1 MKEPQ
6 STREATVDHSTNVS
20 AQKIQAAMP
29 NEPRI
34 GMLEFKALAE
44 TIPNLVFVTD
54 SDGSNIYTNIVYSRY
69 SGVAPE
75 ALLGDGWVCTLHP
88 EDQERAKKLWAECAG
103 SGKAY
108 DVRYRFRRFDGDYRW
123 HVVRGLPL
131 RDARGAIVRWMGTC
145 TDVDDLITSIG
156 SKTNSEAV
164 LNALGHDTGIIL
176 YAKDSAGRFIYAN
189 DATVETIGLPVEQ
202 ILGRSTDDFAPG
214 SAQSASIQA
223 NNDLALRSAD
233 GVIVEENWLAPD
245 GTLRT
250 YRSRKAKLQLADGTI
265 GLAAAMIDV
274 TAEKN
279 LENLLL
285 QSSVRYR
292 SWLDAIPVATFEA
305 DRLGRIIGL
314 NQHWLDTCGISV
326 RDEPHALSDLI
337 VQEAQEEFGA
347 EWAACV
353 KHGQPLS
360 LDLPIYDHF
369 EKRVRISRVT
379 AFSGSMLGAPDSDHW
394 YGSFS

>member
-1 MKEPQ
+1 
-6 STREATVDHSTNVS
+6 
-20 AQKIQAAMP
+20 MP
-29 NEPRI
+29 NDPRI

-54 SDGSNIYTNIVYSRY
+54 GAGSNIYTNIVYSRY
-69 SGVAPE
+69 TGVAPE
-75 ALLGDGWVCTLHP
+75 ALLGDGWVRALHP
-88 EDQERAKKLWAECAG
+88 EDQERARKLWAECAR
-103 SGKAY
+103 SGNVY

-145 TDVDDLITSIG
+145 TDVDELITSIG

-164 LNALGHDTGIIL
+164 LNALGHGTGMIL

-189 DATVETIGLPVEQ
+189 DATIETIGLPVEQ

-214 SAQSASIQA
+214 SAQSALIRE
-223 NNDLALRSAD
+223 NDDLALRSAD
-233 GVIVEENWLAPD
+233 GVIVEENWPASD

-250 YRSRKAKLQLADGTI
+250 YRSRKAKLQLADGTT
-265 GLAAAMIDV
+265 GLAAATIDV

-285 QSSVRYR
+285 QSSARYR

-337 VQEAQEEFGA
+337 AQEAQEEFGV

-360 LDLPIYDHF
+360 LELPIYDHF

-379 AFSGSMLGAPDSDHW
+379 AFPGSMLGAPDSDHW